1 MQQFSGLLLQII
13 SMINVLPHNEK
24 ELIRR
29 EYWMRFFSVV
39 FVLLSLASLCLCV
52 LLLPS
57 YFLSTTKESLAQE
70 SLLRWNREHGEQAL
84 FETSTIISET
94 NQKLVALKD
103 VTSSIVSESAIAPL
117 LALRTSGITFSHLI
131 YNTQFDGVE
140 TLEVRGT
147 AETREALRAF
157 KQTLDESGRFA
168 SVEIPLSSFIERSNI
183 PMNISIV
190 LK

>member
-1 MQQFSGLLLQII
+1 
-13 SMINVLPHNEK
+13 MINVLPHNEK

-103 VTSSIVSESAIAPL
+103 ATPSIVSESAIAPL

-147 AETREALRAF
+147 AETREALRVF

>member
-1 MQQFSGLLLQII
+1 MQRFSVLHLRII
-13 SMINVLPHNEK
+13 SMINVLPYKEK
-24 ELIRR
+24 ESLRR

-39 FVLLSLASLCLCV
+39 FVLLSLTLLCLCV

-70 SLLRWNREHGEQAL
+70 SLMRWNREHGEQAL
-84 FETSTIISET
+84 FETSTIISEA
-94 NQKLVALKD
+94 NQKLVLLKD
-103 VTSSIVSESAIAPL
+103 ATPSIVSEGAIAPL

-131 YNTQFDGVE
+131 YNKQFDGVE

-147 AETREALRAF
+147 AETRESLRVF
-157 KQTLDESGRFA
+157 KQALDESGYFS